1 MTDFYFGVLKRISLI
16 RLIRCHKIAAR
27 LTGSAFRKRIVG
39 ALGDFVGA
47 LGDFVGALGETCHK
61 V

>member
-47 LGDFVGALGETCHK
+47 LGETCHK